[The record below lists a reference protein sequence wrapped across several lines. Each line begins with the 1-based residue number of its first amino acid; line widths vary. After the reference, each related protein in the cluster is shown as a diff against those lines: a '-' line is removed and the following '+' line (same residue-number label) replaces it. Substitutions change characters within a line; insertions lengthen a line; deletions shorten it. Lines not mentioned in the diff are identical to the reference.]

1 MVYSKKQTGF
11 TIVELMIAISVFAV
25 AMMLVMGG
33 VLMIGRQYQQGVT
46 RTKLESASRE
56 IHQNIANSIQFASGE
71 VKFANDDSW
80 RSLCVGNQRYTYAFT
95 LDTYDT
101 EANIDGL
108 KSGLYI
114 DNDIVPG
121 SCSVPNNTGN
131 PENLNNLLPN
141 DSKVLK
147 LSFSNDNTISTVFIR
162 SDSDLLDIPDTV
174 NNVDNIR
181 CKGAVTGKEYC
192 AVVQFNSTAIRRTN
206 N

>member
-56 IHQNIANSIQFASGE
+56 IHQNIANSIQFASGSPIF
-71 VKFANDDSW
+71 VANTDW
-80 RSLCVGNQRYTYAFT
+80 RSICVGDQRYTYALT
-95 LDTYDT
+95 QAAYDT
-101 EANIDGL
+101 LGAIDSL
-108 KSGLYI
+108 KNGLYL
-114 DNDIVPG
+114 DIVTPG
-121 SCSVPNNTGN
+121 TCDVPAS

-147 LSFSNDNTISTVFIR
+147 LSYNTTDNTISTVFIR
-162 SDSDLLDIPDTV
+162 SDSDLLDIPDGG
-174 NNVDNIR
+174 NVDNIK

-192 AVVQFNSTAIRRTN
+192 AVVQFSSTAIRRTN